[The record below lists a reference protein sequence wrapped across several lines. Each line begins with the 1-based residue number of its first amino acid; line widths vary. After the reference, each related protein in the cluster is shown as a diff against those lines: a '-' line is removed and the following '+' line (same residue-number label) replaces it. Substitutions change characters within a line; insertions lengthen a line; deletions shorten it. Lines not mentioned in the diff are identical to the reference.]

1 MSNLRLV
8 VLAVVAVALCS
19 NVTAQQPPGPSS
31 HSSALPISGALDA
44 TTLWSAEGPTYGDYL
59 GSAIAHLPDLNGDG
73 LAELLVGAPNRQP
86 WGSGTE
92 GHAFVFSGADGAVLR
107 VHGGWNDGDRLGHS
121 VAALPDLDG
130 DGVADYGAGAIWAL
144 NLDAPHG
151 PELPGR
157 AAAWSGATGLPLLDV
172 GGQGKWEC
180 FGAAMAGLGD
190 IDHDGVADLL
200 ITAQFGGAPE
210 GDATLAPGHVR
221 LVSGA
226 TGATLVQVEGEFPGD
241 RLGWSAVALPDLNG
255 DALPDVAAAAW
266 QWPAGAARGEV
277 LILSGA
283 DGAVLTHFEGIEHS
297 EAFGLALA
305 ALPDI
310 DGDGLA
316 DLAIGAPGSQ
326 ADRGRV
332 AIVSPATG
340 QTLATIAGLEP
351 GERFGSSLAPIGDR
365 TGDGVTEL
373 AVGAPKWALSSGRVL
388 IVSPASGKF
397 VGSVSGVLPSGRFG
411 AALDAV
417 PDLDGD
423 GHDELAIG
431 APTAP
436 SPKGYGQVFVV
447 TLK

>member
-19 NVTAQQPPGPSS
+19 NVTAQHLPGPSS
-31 HSSALPISGALDA
+31 QSSALPISAVLGG

-73 LAELLVGAPNRQP
+73 LAELLVGAPNRQS
-86 WGSGTE
+86 WGLGTV
-92 GHAFVFSGADGAVLR
+92 GHAFVLSGADGAVLR
-107 VHGGWNDGDRLGHS
+107 VHAGWNEGDRLGHS

-144 NLDAPHG
+144 NLDDPDG

-157 AAAWSGATGLPLLDV
+157 VAAWSGATGHALLGV
-172 GGQGKWEC
+172 GGIGKWEC
-180 FGAAMAGLGD
+180 FGAALAGLGD
-190 IDHDGVADLL
+190 IDHDGVGDLL
-200 ITAQFGGAPE
+200 MTAQFGGAPE
-210 GDATLAPGHVR
+210 GEATLAPGHVR
-221 LVSGA
+221 FVSGA
-226 TGATLVQVEGEFPGD
+226 TGATLMQVEGEFPGD
-241 RLGWSAVALPDLNG
+241 RLGWSAVALPDVDG

-266 QWPAGAARGEV
+266 QWPAGGARGEV

-283 DGAVLTHFEGIEHS
+283 DAAVLAHFEGVEPS

-316 DLAIGAPGSQ
+316 DLAIGAPGAQ
-326 ADRGRV
+326 ADRGYV

-340 QTLATIAGLEP
+340 KTLATIAGLET
-351 GERFGSSLAPIGDR
+351 GERFGSSLTPIGDR

-373 AVGAPKWALSSGRVL
+373 AIGAPKWALSSGRVL

-397 VGSVSGVLPSGRFG
+397 VGKVSGELPGGRFG
-411 AALDAV
+411 TALDAV

-436 SPKGYGQVFVV
+436 SPKGYGQVHVV
-447 TLK
+447 SLH